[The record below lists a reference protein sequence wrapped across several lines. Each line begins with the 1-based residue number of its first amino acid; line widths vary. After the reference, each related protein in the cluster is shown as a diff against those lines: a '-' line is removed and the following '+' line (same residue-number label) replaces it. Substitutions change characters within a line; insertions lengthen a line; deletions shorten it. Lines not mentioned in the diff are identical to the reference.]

1 MLLKQAQGRPIR
13 QLWRNHRP
21 VLCLAMGAA
30 RFFEAFFQNPMQ
42 WGSQAMDIALWQRGL
57 FVLLSHALGVYRSD
71 LLSQCY
77 LRPEQYTW
85 EFFQSFQLC
94 VRSHFCGATFEATL
108 LCWFYNWN
116 PRLQRTYKTAQVQPA
131 CTFTTCNWRKSI
143 MVAFEDGDVPPRDT
157 HRFHA
162 CAFEAMPSC
171 S

>member
-1 MLLKQAQGRPIR
+1 MTSHAAEASPRAANSSTLAESQASLMSCHGSGKIFLK
-13 QLWRNHRP
+13 
-21 VLCLAMGAA
+21 
-30 RFFEAFFQNPMQ
+30 AFFQNPMQ

-85 EFFQSFQLC
+85 EFFQAFQLC
-94 VRSHFCGATFEATL
+94 VRSHFGGATFEATL

-131 CTFTTCNWRKSI
+131 CTFTTC
-143 MVAFEDGDVPPRDT
+143 
-157 HRFHA
+157 
-162 CAFEAMPSC
+162 
-171 S
+171 